1 MSNTSQK
8 FSSRN
13 FKYDVFLSFRG
24 EDTRKNFTDHL
35 YTALVRNEIVT
46 YKDDEEIDR
55 GNDISPELLKAIQY
69 SRLSIIVL
77 SKNFAASTWCL
88 DELVQILECMKA
100 RKTVL
105 PIFYDVDPTVVR
117 HQTDSFAEAFAKH
130 EQKFRH
136 PSELRSQ
143 MDSNISAEAL
153 ADYEEMY
160 KRHSEVVKRWR
171 VALTAVANLSGWHLN
186 DW

>member
-1 MSNTSQK
+1 MSNASLK
-8 FSSRN
+8 FSTTGD

-24 EDTRKNFTDHL
+24 KDTRKNFTDHL
-35 YTALVRNEIVT
+35 YTALVRNGFVT

-55 GNDISPELLKAIQY
+55 GNDISPALLEAIQN

-77 SKNFAASTWCL
+77 SKNFAASSWCL
-88 DELVQILECMKA
+88 DELVHILECMKA

-130 EQKFRH
+130 EQKHRH

-143 MDSNISAEAL
+143 MVSAEAL

-160 KRHSEVVKRWR
+160 RRHSETVRRWR

-186 DW
+186 DG